1 MDGMGAGLMSLSLP
15 EIIGALLGLG
25 LGWLDYR
32 ILSGVVE
39 GKLRKLDRS
48 EGMERESFERKIRLM
63 KAIFFV
69 MTVGAFPVVGYFLGQ
84 TIAGE

>member
-1 MDGMGAGLMSLSLP
+1 MSLTLP
-15 EIIGALLGLG
+15 ELIGALIGLG

-48 EGMERESFERKIRLM
+48 SQEDQPAFERKIRLM

-69 MTVGAFPVVGYFLGQ
+69 MTVGAFPVVGYLLGQ
-84 TIAGE
+84 SIAGQ

>member
-1 MDGMGAGLMSLSLP
+1 MSLTLP
-15 EIIGALLGLG
+15 ELAGALIGLG

-48 EGMERESFERKIRLM
+48 SPEEQPAFERKIRLM
-63 KAIFFV
+63 RAIFFV
-69 MTVGAFPVVGYFLGQ
+69 MTVGAFPVVGYLLGQ
-84 TIAGE
+84 TIAGQ

>member
-1 MDGMGAGLMSLSLP
+1 MSLSLP
-15 EIIGALLGLG
+15 ELIGALIGLG

-48 EGMERESFERKIRLM
+48 EGEERAGFERKIHLM

-69 MTVGAFPVVGYFLGQ
+69 MTVMAFPVVGFFLGN
-84 TIAGE
+84 TIAGQ

>member
-1 MDGMGAGLMSLSLP
+1 MSLTLP
-15 EIIGALLGLG
+15 ALIGALVGLG

-48 EGMERESFERKIRLM
+48 EGEELARFETKIRLM

-69 MTVGAFPVVGYFLGQ
+69 MTVVVFPVVGFFLGN
-84 TIAGE
+84 TIAGQ

>member
-1 MDGMGAGLMSLSLP
+1 MSLSLP
-15 EIIGALLGLG
+15 GLIGAVIGLG

-48 EGMERESFERKIRLM
+48 EGEEREGFERKIRLM
-63 KAIFFV
+63 RVIFFV
-69 MTVGAFPVVGYFLGQ
+69 MTVGAFPVAGYLLGQ
-84 TIAGE
+84 TIAGQ

>member
-1 MDGMGAGLMSLSLP
+1 MSLTLP
-15 EIIGALLGLG
+15 ELIGALIGLG

-39 GKLRKLDRS
+39 GKLRKLDTS
-48 EGMERESFERKIRLM
+48 SQEEQPAFERKIRLM

-69 MTVGAFPVVGYFLGQ
+69 MTVGAFPVVGYLLGQ
-84 TIAGE
+84 SIAGN

>member
-1 MDGMGAGLMSLSLP
+1 MSLTLP
-15 EIIGALLGLG
+15 ELIGALIGLG

-39 GKLRKLDRS
+39 GKLRKLDTS
-48 EGMERESFERKIRLM
+48 SQEEQPAFERKIRLM

-69 MTVGAFPVVGYFLGQ
+69 MTVGAFPVVGYLLGQ
-84 TIAGE
+84 SIAVQ

>member
-1 MDGMGAGLMSLSLP
+1 MSLSLP
-15 EIIGALLGLG
+15 ELIGALIGLG

-48 EGMERESFERKIRLM
+48 EGEERAGFERKIRLM
-63 KAIFFV
+63 KGIFFV
-69 MTVGAFPVVGYFLGQ
+69 MTVGAFPVVGYLLGQ
-84 TIAGE
+84 TIAGQ

>member
-1 MDGMGAGLMSLSLP
+1 MSLTLP
-15 EIIGALLGLG
+15 AIIGALIGLG

-48 EGMERESFERKIRLM
+48 SEEEKPGFERKIRLM

-69 MTVGAFPVVGYFLGQ
+69 MTVMAFPVVGYFLGN
-84 TIAGE
+84 TIAGQ

>member
-1 MDGMGAGLMSLSLP
+1 MSLPLP
-15 EIIGALLGLG
+15 ALIGALVGLG

-48 EGMERESFERKIRLM
+48 EGEERASFETKIRLM

-69 MTVGAFPVVGYFLGQ
+69 MTVVAFPVVGFFRGN
-84 TIAGE
+84 TIAGQ

>member
-1 MDGMGAGLMSLSLP
+1 MSLSLP
-15 EIIGALLGLG
+15 GLIGALIGLG

-48 EGMERESFERKIRLM
+48 VGTEREGFERKIRLM
-63 KAIFFV
+63 RAIFFV
-69 MTVGAFPVVGYFLGQ
+69 MTVGAFPVAGYLLGQ
-84 TIAGE
+84 TIAGY

>member
-1 MDGMGAGLMSLSLP
+1 MSLTLP
-15 EIIGALLGLG
+15 ELIGALIGLG

-39 GKLRKLDRS
+39 GKLRKLDTS
-48 EGMERESFERKIRLM
+48 SQEEQPAFERKIRLM

-69 MTVGAFPVVGYFLGQ
+69 MTVGAFPVVGYLLGQ
-84 TIAGE
+84 SIAGQ

>member
-1 MDGMGAGLMSLSLP
+1 MSLTLP
-15 EIIGALLGLG
+15 AIIGALIGLG

-48 EGMERESFERKIRLM
+48 SDEEKPSFERKIRLM

-69 MTVGAFPVVGYFLGQ
+69 MTVMAFPVVGFFLGN
-84 TIAGE
+84 TIAGQ